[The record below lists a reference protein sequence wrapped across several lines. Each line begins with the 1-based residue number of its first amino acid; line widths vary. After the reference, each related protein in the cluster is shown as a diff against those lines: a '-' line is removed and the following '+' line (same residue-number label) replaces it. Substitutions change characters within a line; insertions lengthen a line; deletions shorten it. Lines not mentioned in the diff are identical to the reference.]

1 MSQTIEASEEMSEK
15 NPYKAAA
22 AKLRPRTEALIDGKF
37 VKAASGKFFASE
49 NPATGKPIAH
59 IAECDAI
66 DVDRAVHALAHM
78 DE

>member
-37 VKAASGKFFASE
+37 VKAASGKFFA
-49 NPATGKPIAH
+49 
-59 IAECDAI
+59 C
-66 DVDRAVHALAHM
+66 
-78 DE
+78 